1 MAEDTGLISAGLAQA
16 NGKLDVIAKNTENI
30 GKAPQKDG
38 LTKSEKN
45 PELTLLDQIFTETKE
60 SLGGLSEQFEILNG
74 VFQENTKVGKETAKF
89 AEDTNKAILE
99 ELTIGQKAA
108 EVAGVSPSEKN
119 KTKAT
124 PTGKPS
130 GVSILKDLS
139 MSDGLGFIALWWKLD
154 EIQGVLEDKDG
165 KKKKSG
171 GIGDIFKGLLEGV
184 SGIAL
189 LAVALIAFAGALLI
203 FQFVKW
209 PEAIAGMVAFSIF
222 TIGMIAIAKTF
233 VKDTKTLAEFAACSV
248 LMSFALAAFG
258 VALWLSSALFSGMEF
273 NYGAIKLP
281 GISIWGAIEALLLFA
296 LFEQGIA
303 HLAKS
308 LGKDI
313 PDITNFALGS
323 MLMAGALAVFSISLA
338 ISSGIMKEGKVTIF
352 NHEFLIDAGG
362 VFEAL
367 TLFALFEFGI
377 GAVAKIASKNSP
389 DMVNFALG
397 SMLMAG
403 ALIVFCYSLAIVSH
417 IMKQEK
423 FNFFGKEFDAIDF
436 GAAASGVLAFIG
448 FELGIALVAKTAG
461 NEIPNM
467 VKFALASIVM
477 CGALIFFTYA
487 LSIVGNV
494 LEGKGGPVGPWTIP
508 GVKVVYAVGGL
519 VLFAGF
525 IAGMAALGMAANA
538 ALVPM
543 VQLAGVSALMSLSMI
558 LFAGA
563 LIFSGIAAFG
573 GDAKIG
579 GLELSAPD
587 GIGLKAI
594 ASLGLMVA
602 FLAAFAGLGA
612 LMIPIGAFL
621 LIAAPV
627 LAGLSITTIKIAEAM
642 ALVSLLATGGEL
654 LWENKTYKIP
664 KFEPGFAEE
673 AFKPL
678 KSIVAALS
686 DSAKDLDKNARKSFE
701 VIANSMVPIT
711 ESLKNLSEIIG
722 EYCAFSTDAGR
733 QIVSEAI
740 SGMDF
745 IMTGANGKGF
755 IGMMNSIAKELKGM
769 KKGADE
775 TAAAMIPIT
784 TTLEKLVA
792 MVTNEALKKAEDDKI
807 QVQINSLEGLG
818 RFLNKHLIPLTKKLV
833 KNKKYIDDVI
843 PVLGDESRGF
853 LKVVSVLVQIN
864 SRVLGINNTSFDR
877 MEKAIKSLADSV
889 HFLGEIKKGDITRM
903 NEMSVAIPRF
913 SKALESFD
921 QSKAEGLAS
930 SITAIKNAVKGFGDE
945 REDPFLI
952 MSNSIDKAAKS
963 VDSLNNSLAKTVNH
977 LKDIA
982 KKASKAFDKM
992 KNIEI
997 NEATSYSSSG
1007 TSSVTSIST
1016 SDASLTRI
1024 LNKWD
1029 MEGVPVKGFGA
1040 ETDEKAMPVK
1050 VFSI

>member
-1 MAEDTGLISAGLAQA
+1 MAEDTGFISAGLAQA

-38 LTKSEKN
+38 LTKSEKD
-45 PELTLLDQIFTETKE
+45 PELTLLDQLFTETKE

-74 VFQENTKVGKETAKF
+74 VFKENTKVGKETAKF

-108 EVAGVSPSEKN
+108 EIAGVSPSEKN

-233 VKDTKTLAEFAACSV
+233 VKDTKTFAEFAAGSV

-258 VALWLSSALFSGMEF
+258 VALWLSSALFAGIDF
-273 NYGAIKLP
+273 NYKNIKLP
-281 GISIWGAIEALLLFA
+281 GINIFAAIEALLMFA
-296 LFEQGIA
+296 LFEQGMV

-308 LGKDI
+308 LGNDI
-313 PDITNFALGS
+313 PDFSKFALGS
-323 MLMAGALAVFSISLA
+323 ILMSAALMTFTIALCV
-338 ISSGIMKEGKVTIF
+338 SSQIIMDGKVNLF
-352 NHEFLIDAGG
+352 GKEFSLNVG
-362 VFEAL
+362 VAL
-367 TLFALFEFGI
+367 SAIGYFTLFELGM
-377 GAVAKIASKNSP
+377 GLVARVASKNSP

-397 SMLMAG
+397 SLIMAG
-403 ALIVFCYSLAIVSH
+403 ALIAFSYSLVIASNIISG
-417 IMKQEK
+417 KKK
-423 FNFFGKEFDAIDF
+423 FTFFGQEMEGVEAKDA
-436 GAAASGVLAFIG
+436 LAGISAFLG
-448 FELGIALVAKTAG
+448 FELGLALVARIASSNAG
-461 NEIPNM
+461 NMI
-467 VKFALASIVM
+467 KFALASILM

-494 LEGKGGPVGPWTIP
+494 LSGEDRQVGPWKIPKVDTI
-508 GVKVVYAVGGL
+508 AAIGGL
-519 VLFAGF
+519 VLFASF
-525 IAGMAALGMAANA
+525 IAGMAVLGMAANSV
-538 ALVPM
+538 LVPM
-543 VQLAGVSALMSLSMI
+543 MQLAGVSAIMSLSLV

-563 LIFSGIAAFG
+563 MTAAGIAAFG
-573 GDAKIG
+573 GEAEVGPLKIKIPKDNWKG
-579 GLELSAPD
+579 ALAS
-587 GIGLKAI
+587 I
-594 ASLGLMVA
+594 ALMVG

-612 LMIPIGAFL
+612 LMPAVGAFIL
-621 LIAAPV
+621 LAAPILAGVAATTILIAK
-627 LAGLSITTIKIAEAM
+627 SM
-642 ALVSLLATGGEL
+642 AIVGLLATGGKMTWGSESY
-654 LWENKTYKIP
+654 EFVKFDP
-664 KFEPGFAEE
+664 KATEAAFEPIKE
-673 AFKPL
+673 
-678 KSIVAALS
+678 IVKALS
-686 DSAKDLDKNARKSFE
+686 DVAKTMDKEARQSFE
-701 VIANSMVPIT
+701 AITNAMVPIS
-711 ESLKNLSEIIG
+711 ESLINIG
-722 EYCAFSTDAGR
+722 IAIGLFTKLEKGSVDDA
-733 QIVSEAI
+733 INNMDYIMNEAGD
-740 SGMDF
+740 S
-745 IMTGANGKGF
+745 GKGF
-755 IGMMNSIAKELKGM
+755 VGMMNSIAGSLTKM
-769 KKGADE
+769 KKGASE
-775 TAAAMIPIT
+775 TAAAMVPVT
-784 TTLEKLVA
+784 ETLEKLVNMIVKNA
-792 MVTNEALKKAEDDKI
+792 SLKDVSTDLIDA
-807 QVQINSLEGLG
+807 QVNSLEGLG

-843 PVLGDESRGF
+843 PVLGNESSGF

-864 SRVLGINNTSFDR
+864 SEVRGINAVSFGE
-877 MEKAIKSLADSV
+877 MKTAIGSLADSV
-889 HFLGEIKKGDITRM
+889 KFLGEIRKGDITRM
-903 NEMSVAIPRF
+903 NELSVSIPKF
-913 SKALESFD
+913 SQALENFD

-930 SITAIKNAVKGFGDE
+930 SITAIKNAVKGFGDG
-945 REDPFLI
+945 REDPFLM

-963 VDSLNNSLAKTVNH
+963 VDSLNNSLTKTVKH

-982 KKASKAFDKM
+982 NKASKAFDKM

-1007 TSSVTSIST
+1007 TSSVTSVST
-1016 SDASLTRI
+1016 GDASLTRI